1 MKIIVFILMAI
12 LPALSL
18 SGQRGEIVP
27 GSYVPGRAAAA
38 YTGRWQPMHNP
49 SAAAVASHT
58 ELSVTY
64 ENRYITRELSNKM
77 VAAVVPTP
85 YFNVSA
91 AFNHF
96 GYSVY
101 NEMLAAVG
109 FSRDFGGW
117 RVGVE
122 ADVYMVYLSPTE
134 RYAATVTA
142 NVGAQVDVS
151 PAVTLGFSMFNPC
164 FSAVRSSPVQNLPV
178 TVAVGVNWHI
188 HDKVDWLV
196 ELDREISTLFHW
208 KTGFEYRPFDVFTLR
223 AGVYGADY
231 AIPTLGVGFSVD
243 DFRFEFHSELNPR
256 LGVTL
261 LGSLGY
267 DI

>member
-1 MKIIVFILMAI
+1 MKTIILIFLLMFS
-12 LPALSL
+12 ALSL
-18 SGQRGEIVP
+18 SGQRGDIVP
-27 GSYVPGRAAAA
+27 GSYAPGRAAAA
-38 YTGRWQPMHNP
+38 YKGRWQPLHNP
-49 SAAAVASHT
+49 SAASTADKVCLSAV
-58 ELSVTY
+58 Y

-85 YFNVSA
+85 YFNVSV

-109 FSRDFGGW
+109 FSRDFGVW
-117 RVGVE
+117 RIGVE

-134 RYAATVTA
+134 RYVATVTA
-142 NVGAQVDVS
+142 NVGVQVDVS
-151 PAVTLGFSMFNPC
+151 PAVTIGFSMFNPC
-164 FSAVRSSPVQNLPV
+164 FSAVRSYPMQYLPV

-196 ELDREISTLFHW
+196 EIDREISTLFHW

-231 AIPTLGVGFSVD
+231 AIPTLGVGFRVD
-243 DFRFEFHSELNPR
+243 DFRFELHSELNPK